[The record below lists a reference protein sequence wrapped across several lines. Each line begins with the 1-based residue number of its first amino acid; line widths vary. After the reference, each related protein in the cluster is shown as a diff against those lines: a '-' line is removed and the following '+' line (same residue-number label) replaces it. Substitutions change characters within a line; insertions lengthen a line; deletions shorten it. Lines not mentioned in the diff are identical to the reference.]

1 MTIFAQ
7 FSKRTAPRGPGNF
20 GAKPRHGDALN
31 KKDAMDRKIKGTMLG
46 AAAAATYGMNP
57 LFALPLYQAGLGV
70 DSVLFYRYSMA
81 IVILAVI
88 MKLRG
93 ESFAITRRELLPL
106 IVMGLLFSLSSF
118 FLFSSY
124 NYMDAGIASTMLFV
138 YPVMVAVIMA
148 LCFHEALSAVTV
160 ISIVLALSGIALLYR
175 GGDGAA
181 LNLTGMLL
189 VMLSALAYAI
199 YIVGVTRSSIAS
211 FPSLKLTFYVLLF
224 GFSIYLVRL
233 DFGTALQVVPR
244 PWLWLDAAALALLP
258 TVLSL
263 MATNLSAQYIG
274 PTPTAILGA
283 LEPVTAVF
291 FGVLIFGERL
301 SPRLLGGILLV
312 IMAVMLI
319 VAGKPLAH
327 KLHHLH
333 LPHRHRI

>member
-189 VMLSALAYAI
+189 VMLSALSYAV
-199 YIVGVTRSSIAS
+199 YIIGIDRKVLRGISGM
-211 FPSLKLTFYVLLF
+211 KLTFYALLS
-224 GFSIYLVRL
+224 GLSIYIVRL
-233 DFGTALQVVPR
+233 WAGGGLQAPPSWPACGNIV
-244 PWLWLDAAALALLP
+244 LLALLP
-258 TVLSL
+258 TVISLSCTAL
-263 MATNLSAQYIG
+263 AARCIG
-274 PTPTAILGA
+274 ATPTAILGA

-291 FGVLIFGERL
+291 FGVTVFGERL
-301 SPRLLGGILLV
+301 TLRLIIGILL
-312 IMAVMLI
+312 IIGAVTLI
-319 VAGKPLAH
+319 VLRKTEAKPPPG
-327 KLHHLH
+327 
-333 LPHRHRI
+333 LPDRN